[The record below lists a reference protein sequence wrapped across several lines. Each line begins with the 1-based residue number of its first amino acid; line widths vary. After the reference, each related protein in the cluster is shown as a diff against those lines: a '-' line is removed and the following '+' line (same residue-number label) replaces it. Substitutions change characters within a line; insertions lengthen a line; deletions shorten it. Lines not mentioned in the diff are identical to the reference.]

1 MSKVTLKYTGGKA
14 KGRKYSDGVNDCD
27 LTDPKS
33 CIIVVDEANAVNKL
47 RDHGDKFEVMN
58 GEEGILS
65 LLETAKADE
74 VKMNEVMGGGK
85 ADKVVE
91 DVVEESLPVEEEI
104 VEAEA
109 EPVPELSWT
118 KPKIQKWLNEK
129 DITYETTD
137 TKADLLELVEIVLE

>member
-74 VKMNEVMGGGK
+74 VKMNEAVGGEEIK
-85 ADKVVE
+85 EPE